1 MVLGKAT
8 QCSGE
13 LQAFSKGMNGPKS
26 GATSPTKPRQK
37 LSFNAQTDA
46 GERVQVRF
54 NRCAEMLLDCRRL
67 ISVEPLVACKGVNY
81 WHDDGKCYMF
91 KNGAM
96 DFVEGRND
104 RWVDTAVKGTCEEQA
119 PQFAL
124 GESRSF

>member
-1 MVLGKAT
+1 M
-8 QCSGE
+8 
-13 LQAFSKGMNGPKS
+13 
-26 GATSPTKPRQK
+26 KPQQK
-37 LSFNAQTDA
+37 LSFNAQTDV

-54 NRCAEMLLDCRRL
+54 RRCAETLHDRRRL
-67 ISVEPLVACKGVNY
+67 ISIESFVACKGVNY